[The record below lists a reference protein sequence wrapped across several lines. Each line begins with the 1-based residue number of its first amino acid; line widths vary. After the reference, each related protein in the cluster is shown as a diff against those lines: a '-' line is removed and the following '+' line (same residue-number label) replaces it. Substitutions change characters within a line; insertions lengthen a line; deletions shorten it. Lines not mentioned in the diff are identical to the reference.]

1 MPTFEFNSETMP
13 TPEEFAR
20 MLREASEQYD
30 PVEELL
36 RLERELVRLEQKYGK
51 SSAEFYGQYR
61 QGLAGDAVEIV
72 GWAGLYELYIDLKRT
87 VSNSLKLVLAVR
99 PEVPV
104 QV

>member
-1 MPTFEFNSETMP
+1 MPTFDFTSETMP
-13 TPEEFAR
+13 TPDEFAR

-36 RLERELVRLEQKYGK
+36 RLERELVHLEEKYDK
-51 SSAEFYGQYR
+51 PSAEFYRQYR

-72 GWAGLYELYIDLKRT
+72 RWAGLYELYLDLKQT
-87 VSNSLKLVLAVR
+87 ISNSLKLVLAVR
-99 PEVPV
+99 PEAPI